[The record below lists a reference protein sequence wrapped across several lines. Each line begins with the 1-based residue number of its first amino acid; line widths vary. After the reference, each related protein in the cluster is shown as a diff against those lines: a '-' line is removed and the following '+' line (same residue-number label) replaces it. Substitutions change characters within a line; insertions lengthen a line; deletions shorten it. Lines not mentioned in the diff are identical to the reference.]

1 MSVLSAAQLEQWIRI
16 EGHDL
21 DELIARVQK
30 IVVSIAVG

>member
-16 EGHDL
+16 EGQDL
-21 DELIARVQK
+21 DELIPRVQK